1 LIDAKTFPPRNSS
14 MEMKKRAAEQPR
26 YGLTMRE
33 GTSLDVLYG
42 RSALIAL
49 DETVVRLLFQVA
61 MDD

>member
-1 LIDAKTFPPRNSS
+1 
-14 MEMKKRAAEQPR
+14 
-26 YGLTMRE
+26 MRE

-61 MDD
+61 IDD